1 MDGAG
6 LGAAACA
13 AAAGLLLYR
22 IARRKKPTHV
32 TVNCWFCSQDTV
44 VPYGNRNCWD
54 CPNCEQYNGFQEN
67 GDYNKPIPAQYM
79 EHLNHVVSGSPTF
92 CDPAKPQ
99 QWVSS
104 QILLCKKC
112 NNHQTMKIKQLAS
125 FSPRE
130 EGKYDEE
137 IEVYKHHLEQT
148 YKLCRPCQAAVEYYI
163 KHQNRQLRALLL
175 SHHFRRRETDKSYPQ
190 NLCSSSSSTSIS
202 TPAQVILLRFLA
214 FLSCAFLVLM
224 AMYGSGD
231 PFSLGTAVPSP
242 VPSGPVRNRTGPS
255 PRAGGDGDN
264 DSGSPGRGWREL
276 LHLLPERLL
285 QNLSA
290 AWAYGK
296 NHQMA
301 VAVLG
306 LLTCLLAMLLAG
318 RIRLRRIDAFSSV
331 LWLLVMSLHLAERY
345 LKTDTPSWLDTAK
358 FGTTSLCCLVGFT
371 AAVATRK
378 STGQRRLRP
387 RRFLS
392 GDSITVFPSGPGTA
406 FPSPATSLFV
416 PTPPSILHLTN
427 QQLFRSP
434 RRTSSSSLP
443 GRLNR
448 ALSLGTIPSLAR
460 ADSGYLFS
468 GSRPAS
474 RSSQSKE
481 SPPSDPLSVLSG
493 GAVPSRIP
501 SPAPSVAGS
510 VTSSSGSLR
519 FRRPLISPARLNLQ
533 GQKLLLFPAQG
544 EALPSEERSDS
555 PALAPELP
563 GGPGRSL
570 AERAV
575 PGTLPALGIPGTG
588 IWGKE
593 NAGGEFSRGLL
604 LADMRSAVEGG
615 SICSDNSIKK
625 EDHSS
630 HSSTCVVDTT
640 TKGEELAGWR
650 GRFGTSALRGLL
662 AVSLTLNAVFT
673 SAYVYRSL
681 R

>member
-1 MDGAG
+1 
-6 LGAAACA
+6 
-13 AAAGLLLYR
+13 
-22 IARRKKPTHV
+22 KKPTHV

-175 SHHFRRRETDKSYPQ
+175 SHHFRRRDTDRSCTQ
-190 NLCSSSSSTSIS
+190 NLCSPSSCTSIT

-224 AMYGSGD
+224 ALYGSGD
-231 PFSLGTAVPSP
+231 PFSLSTAVPAA
-242 VPSGPVRNRTGPS
+242 VPSGPASLRNRTGGS
-255 PRAGGDGDN
+255 ARAGGDS
-264 DSGSPGRGWREL
+264 DSDGGGGSSGRGWPEL
-276 LHLLPERLL
+276 LRLLPERLL
-285 QNLSA
+285 ESLSA

-306 LLTCLLAMLLAG
+306 LLTCLLAMFLAG
-318 RIRLRRIDAFSSV
+318 RIRLRRIDAFSSL
-331 LWLLVMSLHLAERY
+331 LWFLVMSLHLAERY
-345 LKTDTPSWLDTAK
+345 LKADTPGWLDTAK

-378 STGQRRLRP
+378 ATGPRRFRP
-387 RRFLS
+387 RRYLS
-392 GDSITVFPSGPGTA
+392 GDSISVFPSGPGTA

-416 PTPPSILHLTN
+416 PTPPSILHLTS
-427 QQLFRSP
+427 QQLFSSP

-443 GRLNR
+443 GRLHR

-474 RSSQSKE
+474 QSSHSKE
-481 SPPSDPLSVLSG
+481 SPTSDPFSLLPGSR
-493 GAVPSRIP
+493 APSRIP

-544 EALPSEERSDS
+544 EPLLTPSGSEELS
-555 PALAPELP
+555 PELP
-563 GGPGRSL
+563 GCPRSSP
-570 AERAV
+570 AA
-575 PGTLPALGIPGTG
+575 PGTQR
-588 IWGKE
+588 
-593 NAGGEFSRGLL
+593 GGEFSYLFL

-640 TKGEELAGWR
+640 TKGEDLAGWR
-650 GRFGTSALRGLL
+650 GRFGTSALRALL

>member
-32 TVNCWFCSQDTV
+32 TVNCWFCNQDTV

-92 CDPAKPQ
+92 CDPTKPQ

-175 SHHFRRRETDKSYPQ
+175 SHHFRRRETDKSYTQ
-190 NLCSSSSSTSIS
+190 NLCSSSSSTSIT

-224 AMYGSGD
+224 AWYGSGD
-231 PFSLGTAVPSP
+231 PFSLSTAVPAA
-242 VPSGPVRNRTGPS
+242 VPSGPAPVRNRTGAS
-255 PRAGGDGDN
+255 ARGDSDSDGDS
-264 DSGSPGRGWREL
+264 DSGSSGHGWPEL
-276 LHLLPERLL
+276 LHLLPEHLL
-285 QNLSA
+285 ENLSA

-306 LLTCLLAMLLAG
+306 LFTCLLAVFLAG
-318 RIRLRRIDAFSSV
+318 RIRLRRIDAFASV
-331 LWLLVMSLHLAERY
+331 LWFGVMSLHLAERY
-345 LKTDTPSWLDTAK
+345 LKTETPSWLDTAK

-378 STGQRRLRP
+378 STGQRRFRP

-392 GDSITVFPSGPGTA
+392 GDSMTVFPSSPGTA

-434 RRTSSSSLP
+434 RRTASSSLP

-448 ALSLGTIPSLAR
+448 ALSLGTIPELTR
-460 ADSGYLFS
+460 LDSGYLFS

-474 RSSQSKE
+474 QSSQSKE
-481 SPPSDPLSVLSG
+481 FPISDPFWLPAGSR
-493 GAVPSRIP
+493 APSRLP

-519 FRRPLISPARLNLQ
+519 VRRPLISPARLNLQ
-533 GQKLLLFPAQG
+533 GQKLLLFPQS
-544 EALPSEERSDS
+544 EALLSPGGSEEQTHSDS
-555 PALAPELP
+555 NACAPELP
-563 GGPGRSL
+563 GCPSKSL
-570 AERAV
+570 GV
-575 PGTLPALGIPGTG
+575 P
-588 IWGKE
+588 
-593 NAGGEFSRGLL
+593 
-604 LADMRSAVEGG
+604 DMRSAVEGG

-630 HSSTCVVDTT
+630 NSSTCVVDTT
-640 TKGEELAGWR
+640 TKGDDLAGWR